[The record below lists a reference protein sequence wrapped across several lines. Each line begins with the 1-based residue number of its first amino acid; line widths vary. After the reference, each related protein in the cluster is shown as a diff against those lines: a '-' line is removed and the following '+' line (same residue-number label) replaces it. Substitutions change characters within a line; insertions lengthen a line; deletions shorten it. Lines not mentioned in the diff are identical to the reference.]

1 MAVKKKDNMK
11 PIYINRELSWLEFN
25 YRVLMEAFR
34 EDVPLL
40 EKFKFL
46 AIVSSNFD
54 EFFMVRV
61 ATLRQQMQ
69 SGQTSSCP
77 SGLTLEQQK
86 EMILTRYQEIVS
98 QQYRIFLDNVLPS
111 LAEEGIDCLRPED
124 FNGEQQEFVQQ
135 YFDKELFDILSP
147 VRVEDKRPFPY
158 TGNLK
163 LHLAF
168 LLQENKDQP
177 HVRPKMIILEIPS
190 HLKRFLW
197 LPMQDKRQAFCY
209 IEDVIAKYLERLTP
223 GYRVIGVPPFPPDP
237 GRRHPGGRRG
247 RGRLCGSHGDRSLEK
262 RMHSSP
268 VRLEIGTGQ
277 PRTSAKGWKKRLNID
292 TGCGISRWRGL

>member
-1 MAVKKKDNMK
+1 
-11 PIYINRELSWLEFN
+11 
-25 YRVLMEAFR
+25 
-34 EDVPLL
+34 
-40 EKFKFL
+40 
-46 AIVSSNFD
+46 
-54 EFFMVRV
+54 
-61 ATLRQQMQ
+61 
-69 SGQTSSCP
+69 
-77 SGLTLEQQK
+77 
-86 EMILTRYQEIVS
+86 VS

-223 GYRVIGVPPFPPDP
+223 GYKVIEFLPF
-237 GRRHPGGRRG
+237 
-247 RGRLCGSHGDRSLEK
+247 RLTRDADTPVDEEGEVDFVEAMEQILEK
-262 RMHSSP
+262 RCTP
-268 VRLEIGTGQ
+268 LR
-277 PRTSAKGWKKRLNID
+277 
-292 TGCGISRWRGL
+292 